1 MYKIPSYGDNYLYK
15 EVFIMGLKKFILVLM
30 LCLISLFSGCSLN
43 KSKVEYDY
51 DIINDIVIRFH
62 VIANSD
68 SDEDQKL
75 KLKVRDV
82 VINYLYPYMKDVK
95 NLDESRKIIKEKN
108 DEVIK
113 LVNKVIKQNGYNY
126 SVESRLSRENFPEK
140 EYGNIIFPQGN
151 YEAYRIIIGDGEGH
165 NWWCVMFPPLCF
177 ADETK
182 ENVKSEQNTEKLN
195 EYIEEE
201 VKVKFKVVE
210 WIKGLFS

>member
-1 MYKIPSYGDNYLYK
+1 
-15 EVFIMGLKKFILVLM
+15 MGLKKFILVLM

-43 KSKVEYDY
+43 QSKVEYDY

-126 SVESRLSRENFPEK
+126 SVESRLSRENFPKK

-151 YEAYRIIIGDGEGH
+151 YEAYRIIIGNGEGH

>member
-1 MYKIPSYGDNYLYK
+1 
-15 EVFIMGLKKFILVLM
+15 MGLKKYILVLM

-43 KSKVEYDY
+43 KSIVEYDY
-51 DIINDIVIRFH
+51 DIINDILIRFH

>member
-1 MYKIPSYGDNYLYK
+1 
-15 EVFIMGLKKFILVLM
+15 MGLKKFILVLM

-82 VINYLYPYMKDVK
+82 VINYLYLYMKDVK

>member
-1 MYKIPSYGDNYLYK
+1 
-15 EVFIMGLKKFILVLM
+15 MGLKKFILVLI
-30 LCLISLFSGCSLN
+30 LCLISFFSGCSLN
-43 KSKVEYDY
+43 QNKVEYDY
-51 DIINDIVIRFH
+51 NIINNIVIRFH

-151 YEAYRIIIGDGEGH
+151 YEAYRIIIGNGEGH

>member
-1 MYKIPSYGDNYLYK
+1 
-15 EVFIMGLKKFILVLM
+15 MGLKKFILVLM

-140 EYGNIIFPQGN
+140 EYGNIIFPHGN

>member
-1 MYKIPSYGDNYLYK
+1 
-15 EVFIMGLKKFILVLM
+15 MGLKKFILVLM

-151 YEAYRIIIGDGEGH
+151 YEAYRIIIGNGEGH

-177 ADETK
+177 VDVTVGEVEK
-182 ENVKSEQNTEKLN
+182 EKSNEMMEGYLGKEEFGYLVGEEKCD
-195 EYIEEE
+195 IEIR
-201 VKVKFKVVE
+201 FKIVDL
-210 WIKGLFS
+210 IKDFFK

>member
-1 MYKIPSYGDNYLYK
+1 
-15 EVFIMGLKKFILVLM
+15 MGLKKFILVLM

-151 YEAYRIIIGDGEGH
+151 YEAYRIIIGNGEGH

-195 EYIEEE
+195 EYIEKE

>member
-1 MYKIPSYGDNYLYK
+1 
-15 EVFIMGLKKFILVLM
+15 MGLKKFILVLM

>member
-1 MYKIPSYGDNYLYK
+1 M
-15 EVFIMGLKKFILVLM
+15 
-30 LCLISLFSGCSLN
+30 
-43 KSKVEYDY
+43 
-51 DIINDIVIRFH
+51 
-62 VIANSD
+62 
-68 SDEDQKL
+68 

-151 YEAYRIIIGDGEGH
+151 YEAYRIIIGNGEGH

>member
-1 MYKIPSYGDNYLYK
+1 
-15 EVFIMGLKKFILVLM
+15 MGLKKFILVLM

-151 YEAYRIIIGDGEGH
+151 YEAYRIIIGNGEGH

>member
-1 MYKIPSYGDNYLYK
+1 
-15 EVFIMGLKKFILVLM
+15 MGLKKFILVLM
-30 LCLISLFSGCSLN
+30 LCLFCLFIGCSLN

-51 DIINDIVIRFH
+51 DIINDIVISFH

>member
-1 MYKIPSYGDNYLYK
+1 
-15 EVFIMGLKKFILVLM
+15 MGLKKFILVLI
-30 LCLISLFSGCSLN
+30 LCLISFFSGCSLN
-43 KSKVEYDY
+43 QNKVEYDY
-51 DIINDIVIRFH
+51 NIINDIVIRFH

-151 YEAYRIIIGDGEGH
+151 YEAYRIIIGNGEGH